1 MQPTAPKQDSK
12 ALRIREQ
19 ALGIREQ
26 AQRRILI
33 LDGGWGT
40 MIQARELSEADYCR
54 PDFDTSRQYKGNHD
68 LLNVTRPDIIS
79 DIHRLYFEAG
89 ADITKTNTFS
99 STTIA
104 QADYGLEALVRELNV
119 AGARLAREQ
128 ADAFEALDG
137 RPRYVAGSVGPTNRT
152 ATLSPDVERPEFRN
166 VSYDELNLAYQTQ
179 IEALLEGGADLIL
192 IETVFDTLNAKA
204 ALFAVEEVGARLGQV
219 IPVML
224 SGTIT
229 DASGRTLSGQTPAA
243 FAISTEHAPL
253 LSLGLNCALGAEH
266 LRPHLR
272 EIAANTPHLVS
283 VHPNAGLPNAFGEY
297 DETPEQ
303 TSSVLGEFAAEGLL
317 NIVGGCCGTTPAHIA
332 AIRAAVAGFAP
343 RQPLPRPA
351 GLRLSGLEP
360 FVVTP
365 ETNFI
370 NVGERNNVTGSP
382 KFSKAI
388 LAGDY
393 DTGLKIARQQVEN
406 GAQIIDINFDEGML
420 DGEAAMVK
428 FLNLLA
434 GEPDISRVPLMLD
447 SSRWDILEAGL
458 KRVQGKP
465 IVNSISLKDGPDKFL
480 ERAKLLRRYGAA
492 AVVMAFDEQGQADSL
507 ERRKEIT
514 QRAYTLLTEEAGFPP
529 SDIIFDPNVLTVA
542 TGLPEHDRYALDFI
556 EATAWIKANLPGAL
570 VSGGISNVSF
580 SFRGNNHVREAM
592 HSVFLYHA
600 IRAGLD
606 MGIVNAGML
615 AVYEDIGSELKE
627 AVEDVILARQ
637 PRGTTLS
644 ATERLIELAEGF
656 RGVKREPGAIDA
668 WRSGTVRERLKHAL
682 VAGITDF
689 VDADAEEAYQELG
702 SPLSVIEGP
711 LMDGM
716 NVVGDLF
723 GVGKMFLPQVVKSA
737 RVMKRAVAVLTPY
750 LEAEK
755 VGSSGKGKVL
765 LATVKGDVHDIGKNI
780 VGVVLAC
787 NGYQITDLGVMVST
801 EKILDAAREIGAD
814 IIGLSGLITPSL
826 DEMVNVAREMTRRG
840 LSTPLLIGGATT
852 SRAHTAVRI
861 DPAYIGTVVH
871 VIDASRAVGVV
882 NELLSDPE
890 AVAERV
896 GLEYDG
902 LRERHAERTVRL
914 ISLPE
919 ARERAPKLSDTPAPA
934 PKVPGRTV
942 IEQDVAGLLPF
953 IDWTPFFIAWELPG
967 IYPRILTDPI
977 KGVEAKKL
985 FDDAQALLKEIIDGG
1000 LFRARGVI
1008 GLYPARRVEDDIVLH
1023 LDGTEALAGQTREAI
1038 SAGLLEA
1045 EPFPH
1050 ATGHTPH
1057 AVLHTLRQQ
1066 REQATPNA
1074 ALADFVSGAGDH
1086 AGMFAVS
1093 IHGAEELA
1101 AQYEARHDD
1110 YSSIMVKALADRLAE
1125 AFAEKLHQDVRRTYW
1140 GYAPDEALD
1149 TQALIKEKYRGIRPA
1164 PGYPAQ
1170 PDHTEKQTLFEVLK
1184 LQEIG
1189 MTLTESCA
1197 MTPAAA
1203 VSGLYLAHPEARYMA
1218 LGRIGPDQVQDYA
1231 RRKDWSVQQAERWLA
1246 PNLAYEPK
1254 VQITA
1259 TEPEHEKVALS
1270 AD

>member
-1 MQPTAPKQDSK
+1 MHTP
-12 ALRIREQ
+12 
-19 ALGIREQ
+19 Q
-26 AQRRILI
+26 AQEAGNSRDIRAQAAGRILI
-33 LDGGWGT
+33 LDGAWGT
-40 MIQARELSEADYCR
+40 MIQRRELTEDDYCR
-54 PDFDTSRQYKGNHD
+54 PDFDAARQYKGNHD

-79 DIHRLYFEAG
+79 DIHRLYFESG

-104 QADYGLEALVRELNV
+104 QADYGLEQLVRELNV

-128 ADAFEALDG
+128 ADIFEARDG

-166 VSYDELNLAYQTQ
+166 VSYDELNQAYQTQ

-204 ALFAVEEVGARLGQV
+204 ALFAVDEVARRLGRT
-219 IPVML
+219 IPIML

-303 TSSVLGEFAAEGLL
+303 TSSILGEFAAEGLL
-317 NIVGGCCGTTPAHIA
+317 NIVGGCCGTTPEHIA
-332 AIRAAVAGFAP
+332 AIRDAVAPFQP
-343 RQPLPRPA
+343 RVPLPRPA
-351 GLRLSGLEP
+351 TLRLSGLEP

-382 KFSKAI
+382 KFSRAI

-465 IVNSISLKDGPDKFL
+465 IVNSISLKDGPEKFL

-514 QRAYTLLTEEAGFPP
+514 SRAYTLLTEEADFPA

-542 TGLPEHDRYALDFI
+542 TGLPEHDCYALDFI
-556 EATAWIKANLPGAL
+556 EATRWIKANLPGAL

-600 IRAGLD
+600 IAAGLD

-615 AVYEDIGSELKE
+615 AVYEDIEPALKV
-627 AVEDVILARQ
+627 AVEDVILAR
-637 PRGTTLS
+637 RED

-656 RGVKREPGAIDA
+656 KGIKREAGAVDA

-682 VAGITDF
+682 VAGITDY
-689 VDADAEEAYQELG
+689 VDLDAEEAYQELG

-723 GVGKMFLPQVVKSA
+723 GAGKMFLPQVVKSA

-787 NGYQITDLGVMVST
+787 NGYLVTDLGVMVST
-801 EKILDAAREIGAD
+801 EKILDTAKEIGAD
-814 IIGLSGLITPSL
+814 VIGLSGLITPSL

-852 SRAHTAVRI
+852 SRAHTAVKI
-861 DPAYIGTVVH
+861 DPAYTGTVVH

-882 NELLSDPE
+882 NDLLSIPDE
-890 AVAERV
+890 VQERTTR
-896 GLEYDG
+896 EYDA

-914 ISLPE
+914 IPIE
-919 ARERAPKLSDTPAPA
+919 QARARAPKLEGSPAPA
-934 PKVPGRTV
+934 PRQPGRTV

-985 FDDAQALLKEIIDGG
+985 FDDAQTLLKKILIDG
-1000 LFRARGVI
+1000 LFTARGVV
-1008 GLYPARRVEDDIVLH
+1008 GLYPAERRGDDILLN
-1023 LDGTEALAGQTREAI
+1023 LDGHEQNPAQTREAI
-1038 SAGLLEA
+1038 SAELQAL
-1045 EPFPH
+1045 PF
-1050 ATGHTPH
+1050 H

-1066 REQATPNA
+1066 REQATPNG
-1074 ALADFVSGAGDH
+1074 ALADFVSETGDH

-1093 IHGAEELA
+1093 IHGAEQLA
-1101 AQYEARHDD
+1101 AQYERQFDD
-1110 YSSIMVKALADRLAE
+1110 YNSIMVKALADRLAE
-1125 AFAEKLHQDVRRTYW
+1125 AFAEKLHQDVRRELW
-1140 GYAPDEALD
+1140 GYAPGEQLD

-1170 PDHTEKQTLFEVLK
+1170 PDHTEKQTLFSVLR
-1184 LQEIG
+1184 LDEIG
-1189 MTLTESCA
+1189 MALTESCA

-1203 VSGLYLAHPEARYMA
+1203 VSGLYLAHPEARYLA

-1231 RRKDWSVQQAERWLA
+1231 RRKGWSVQEAERWLA

-1254 VQITA
+1254 SH
-1259 TEPEHEKVALS
+1259 EEKVALS